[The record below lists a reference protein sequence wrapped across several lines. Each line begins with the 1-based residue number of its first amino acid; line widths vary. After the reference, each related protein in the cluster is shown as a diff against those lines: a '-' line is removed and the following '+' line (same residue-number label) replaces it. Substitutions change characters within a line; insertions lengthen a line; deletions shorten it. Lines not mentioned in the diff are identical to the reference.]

1 MFVNWY
7 FPPEYQPKPLTLLSS
22 IKKQSPPSCQT
33 GSNGSVSSNI
43 LSKIS
48 SVNHSSCSVKQ
59 DEKAVQHAKQKESMI
74 EKY

>member
-7 FPPEYQPKPLTLLSS
+7 FPSEYQPKPLTLLSS
-22 IKKQSPPSCQT
+22 IKKQSPPSCQA
-33 GSNGSVSSNI
+33 GFNGSVSSDI

-48 SVNHSSCSVKQ
+48 SINDSSCSVKQ
-59 DEKAVQHAKQKESMI
+59 DEKAVQHAKQDASMI